1 MIINPTV
8 DLPTLPLTPHPNP
21 ASGAKGA
28 GGIEGGPSFRKTLK
42 NALAKVNE
50 LQLNSDNAIEKFAT
64 GESDN
69 LHELMIA
76 IEEAKIA
83 LQFTIEVRNRII
95 EAYQELIR
103 MQV

>member
-1 MIINPTV
+1 MTINPI
-8 DLPTLPLTPHPNP
+8 DLPM
-21 ASGAKGA
+21 ASIEPSGSSLEAGREVSAK
-28 GGIEGGPSFRKTLK
+28 PSFKETFK

-50 LQLNSDNAIEKFAT
+50 LQLNADNAMEKFVT

-69 LHELMIA
+69 LHELIIA
-76 IEEAKIA
+76 VEEAKIV
-83 LQFTIEVRNRII
+83 LQFTVEVRNRII

>member
-1 MIINPTV
+1 MIINPI
-8 DLPTLPLTPHPNP
+8 DLPMASIEPLG
-21 ASGAKGA
+21 SSSRFSKD
-28 GGIEGGPSFRKTLK
+28 ISVKPSFKDTLK
-42 NALAKVNE
+42 NALSKTNE
-50 LQLNSDNAIEKFAT
+50 LQLNSDNAMEKFVT

-76 IEEAKIA
+76 VEEAKIA
-83 LQFTIEVRNRII
+83 LQFTIEVRNRVI

>member
-1 MIINPTV
+1 MIVNPI
-8 DLPTLPLTPHPNP
+8 DLPMVSMEPLRSSMNP
-21 ASGAKGA
+21 VRDISAK
-28 GGIEGGPSFRKTLK
+28 PSFRETLK
-42 NALAKVNE
+42 SALAKVND
-50 LQLNSDNAIEKFAT
+50 LQINSDNAMEKYVT

-69 LHELMIA
+69 LHELMIS

-95 EAYQELIR
+95 EAYQEIIR

>member
-1 MIINPTV
+1 MIVNPI
-8 DLPTLPLTPHPNP
+8 DLPMVSMEPLRSSLHPVRDI
-21 ASGAKGA
+21 SAK
-28 GGIEGGPSFRKTLK
+28 PSFRETLK
-42 NALAKVNE
+42 SALAKVND
-50 LQLNSDNAIEKFAT
+50 LQINSDNAMEKYVT

-69 LHELMIA
+69 LHELMIS

-95 EAYQELIR
+95 EAYQEIIR